1 VRSEVEV
8 ETRIGRFEDL
18 PDGVPVQV
26 KAAGRP
32 VLVIRLG
39 DELHALPA
47 RCTHRPRPL
56 GGGLL
61 HGGRLMCP
69 SHQAAFDVRTG
80 DALEPPALDALV
92 KYAVEVRDGDVYV
105 EIPEGATGRRPMP
118 MWPYDPERDRR
129 TFAIVGAGGAGA
141 VAAETLRQAGYQ
153 GRILLISRE
162 AHLPYDRP
170 NCSVDYLTGK
180 VHGQQLA
187 LRSGEFYEH
196 HHIERRHAE
205 VSHLDVP
212 LRAID
217 LSDGERLRPDAI
229 LIATGG
235 TPRLLPVPGADLEGV
250 LVLRSWD
257 DSDAVIAA
265 AEESSAAVVIGAGFI
280 GLEVATGLRR
290 RGLDVTVVAPE
301 ALPLGPLLG
310 ERIGYLVRDV
320 HETAG
325 VRFELGHT
333 VAALAGGDRVET
345 VRLDDGRELPAQLVV
360 IGIGVRPATRFVDG
374 LPLAD
379 DGGIEVDEQ
388 LRAAPG
394 VWAAGDVARYPD
406 TYSGSRVRIEHWRT
420 AQQHGKA
427 AALSMAGKG
436 EPFTGVP
443 FFWTHQHRLGL
454 AFVGYLGGWDEVVF
468 DGDVES
474 GDFIAFFF
482 AAGRLRGAGG
492 TRGDRLGA
500 FAELMRSHALPPAA
514 HLRRHADLDLVQLL
528 REAPP
533 PD

>member
-1 VRSEVEV
+1 M
-8 ETRIGRFEDL
+8 ETRIGRFDEL

-32 VLVIRLG
+32 VLLVRLG
-39 DELHALPA
+39 DEVHALPA

-56 GGGLL
+56 AGGLL

-69 SHQAAFDVRTG
+69 SHQASFDVRTG
-80 DALEPPALDALV
+80 DALEPPALDALT
-92 KYAVEVRDGDVYV
+92 KYAVSVRDGDVYV
-105 EIPEGATGRRPMP
+105 EIPEGAPARRPMP
-118 MWPYDPERDRR
+118 MWPYDPESDRR

-170 NCSVDYLTGK
+170 GCSVDYLSGK
-180 VHGQQLA
+180 VGGEQLP
-187 LRSGEFYEH
+187 LRSADFYEH
-196 HHIERRHAE
+196 HHIERWHAE
-205 VSHLDVP
+205 VSRLDVP

-217 LSDGERLRPDAI
+217 FSDGERLRPDAV

-235 TPRLLPVPGADLEGV
+235 VPRRLPVPGADLEGV

-257 DSDAVIAA
+257 DSDAIIAA
-265 AEESSAAVVIGAGFI
+265 AEKSAAAVVVGAGFV
-280 GLEVATGLRR
+280 GLEVAAGLRR

-310 ERIGYLVRDV
+310 GRIGRLVRGV

-325 VRFELGHT
+325 VRFELGHS
-333 VAALAGGDRVET
+333 VAALVGDGHVDA
-345 VRLDDGRELPAQLVV
+345 VRLDDSRELPARLVV
-360 IGIGVRPATRFVDG
+360 IGIGVRPATRFVEG

-379 DGGIEVDEQ
+379 DGGIDVDEQ

-406 TYSGSRVRIEHWRT
+406 SYSGSRVRIEHWRT
-420 AQQHGKA
+420 AQQHGRA
-427 AALSMAGKG
+427 AALSMLGKG
-436 EPFTGVP
+436 EPFVGVP
-443 FFWTHQHRLGL
+443 FFWTHQHRLAL
-454 AFVGYLGGWDEVVF
+454 AFVGCLQGWDDVVF

-474 GDFIAFFF
+474 GDFMAFFF
-482 AAGRLRGAGG
+482 AGGRLRGAGG
-492 TRGDRLGA
+492 TRGEQLGA
-500 FAELMRSHALPPAA
+500 FAELMRSHTLPDAA
-514 HLRRHADLDLVQLL
+514 RLRRHADLDLVDLL
-528 REAPP
+528 REAPGSG
-533 PD
+533 